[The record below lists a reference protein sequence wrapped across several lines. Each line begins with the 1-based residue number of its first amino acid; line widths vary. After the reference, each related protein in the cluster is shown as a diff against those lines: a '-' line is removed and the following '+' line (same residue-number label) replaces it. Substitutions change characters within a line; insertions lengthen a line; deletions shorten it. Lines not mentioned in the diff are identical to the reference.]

1 MKGQFSSTEILTV
14 FLSMYDIQWQYEYKN
29 PIVIKA
35 CSTIKRSLTISII
48 ALAHKTQFPN
58 NTEPRIIITR
68 PNKDIKGFKN
78 MHIKSQTI
86 KFHLKIFCVEYQMH
100 KKFVCEV

>member
-1 MKGQFSSTEILTV
+1 MFVREVKGQFSSTEILTV

-48 ALAHKTQFPN
+48 ALAYKTQFYN
-58 NTEPRIIITR
+58 IEPKIIITR
-68 PNKDIKGFKN
+68 PNKKIKQG
-78 MHIKSQTI
+78 
-86 KFHLKIFCVEYQMH
+86 C
-100 KKFVCEV
+100 

>member
-1 MKGQFSSTEILTV
+1 MIL
-14 FLSMYDIQWQYEYKN
+14 WYEYKN

-48 ALAHKTQFPN
+48 ALAYKTQN
-58 NTEPRIIITR
+58 NIEPRIIITG
-68 PNKDIKGFKN
+68 PNKEIKGFKN

-100 KKFVCEV
+100 KKIVCEV